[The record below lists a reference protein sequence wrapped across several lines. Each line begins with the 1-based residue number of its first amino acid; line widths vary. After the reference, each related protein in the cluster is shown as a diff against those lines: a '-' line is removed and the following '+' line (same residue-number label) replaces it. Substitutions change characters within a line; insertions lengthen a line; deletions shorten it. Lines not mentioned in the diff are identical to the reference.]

1 MKEMKIF
8 SHEMF
13 GEIRTMTNESG
24 ETYFVGKDVA
34 EALGYTNTQKAIRNH
49 VDDDD
54 KLTERFVLSG
64 QNRSLVII
72 SEGELHTRTYLVWT
86 EKGRKFIHRMCKTE
100 EIMIPFLLSVEV
112 TNEEV

>member
-34 EALGYTNTQKAIRNH
+34 EALGYTNTQKAIRDH